1 VRELPAVIRYL
12 DLVVLAVAL
21 PVFVIA
27 GLPIAGYAV
36 AAGAWIAQR
45 AIQVAVQRRTAASE
59 DPRTVVGFTVGGM
72 IVRGWLVALSI
83 FLVGLSDNDAGLAAA
98 VLLIALF
105 SCYFAIQMATRPFGP
120 PGGAQ

>member
-1 VRELPAVIRYL
+1 LRELPAVIRYL
-12 DLVVLAVAL
+12 DLVVLALAL

-27 GLPIAGYAV
+27 ELPIAGYAV
-36 AAGAWIAQR
+36 AAGAWVAQR
-45 AIQVAVQRRTAASE
+45 AIQVAVQRRAAASE

-105 SCYFAIQMATRPFGP
+105 SCYFAIQMATRPLGP
-120 PGGAQ
+120 PGGAR